1 VIIFQSQPNRVY
13 PKLMSFHKDMKKSI
27 DYEYSMLLSFDN
39 NEDHNFIFNKDV
51 IADNFNEKNPKAVS
65 DQNFDPLCI
74 RIKDQ
79 DLLND
84 TFEQSE
90 INYLFGFFDF
100 NFVDKKDTD
109 FSFTIIDNP
118 LNQCVNLFSY
128 LKSSFDEEDYEKLLP
143 QTNLNPQEFKK
154 NTLTNLN
161 ENEIDITELNS
172 IKPGSY
178 NGNLTFEYYLKFY
191 KEKLETNLKLKLYM
205 RVVYRTFLIFLIF
218 KSIYH
223 IKTIEDW
230 IDYFISNPSLKNLI
244 SYQNRNFSVSKTFFN
259 VKNLYKNHNFYGV
272 MDTEENLKKSLKFI
286 SDQTNYC
293 FYLDKAYKQNFSQIE
308 YRKKELAGVLEED
321 MYIFN
326 KKKEILNG
334 INI

>member
-1 VIIFQSQPNRVY
+1 
-13 PKLMSFHKDMKKSI
+13 
-27 DYEYSMLLSFDN
+27 MLLSFDN